1 LAIGGYGLFGMVTH
15 VQLRLVRR
23 FKVRRRVEIIAVKD
37 LLDWYDRRISEGFVL
52 GDCQY
57 SAELSGDAESHP
69 GVLPCYEPV
78 APDVPTTEKPARL
91 SADDWAGLYRLM
103 RTDKQKAFEVYSK
116 HYLKTDGQVY
126 WSDTHQLAGDFV
138 GHRTAV
144 EAEKGTEMITE
155 VYLQH
160 DLLMP
165 FFRAIRADLAE
176 RKADITYGTIRF
188 IEADEETFL
197 PWAREKSVCVVCN
210 LHVRHTEEGIA
221 KSRADFRRILD
232 RVVEFKG
239 SFFLTYHRWATP
251 EQVSSCYPKIRDFF
265 RLKRKYDPSERFQSE
280 WYRHYAADF
289 R

>member
-1 LAIGGYGLFGMVTH
+1 M
-15 VQLRLVRR
+15 QLRLTRR
-23 FKVRRRVEIIAVKD
+23 FKVRRRVEVIAVKD
-37 LLDWYDRRISEGFVL
+37 LLDGYQRRVDQGFVL

-57 SAELSGDAESHP
+57 SAELSGAAEKHP
-69 GVLPCYEPV
+69 GVFPCYEPV
-78 APDVPTTEKPARL
+78 AADVPVSEKPAKL
-91 SADDWAGLYRLM
+91 SADDWAELYRLM
-103 RTDKQKAFEVYSK
+103 RIDKQKAFEVYAA
-116 HYLKTDGQVY
+116 HYGKTDGQVY

-138 GHRTAV
+138 VHRTAV

-155 VYLQH
+155 VYLKH
-160 DLLMP
+160 DALMP
-165 FFRAIRADLAE
+165 FFTAIRQDLAD

-197 PWAREKSVCVVCN
+197 PWARQKSVCVVCN

-221 KSRADFRRILD
+221 KAKADFRKILD
-232 RVVEFKG
+232 RVIEFKG

-251 EQVSSCYPKIRDFF
+251 EQVSACYPNIRDFF

-280 WYRHYAADF
+280 WYRQYAAVF